1 MKDLTDNCTL
11 GADEAVDE
19 EMTEEE
25 AEDIDEDVD
34 GARRTIVPSS
44 DEELEEL

>member
-19 EMTEEE
+19 EMTEKE